1 LVELALRFSAMPREI
16 STVLVGTAS
25 IAELDHAVAAINQG
39 PLTAEAL
46 AMISQL
52 QRG

>member
-1 LVELALRFSAMPREI
+1 MPREI
-16 STVLVGTAS
+16 STVLVGTSS